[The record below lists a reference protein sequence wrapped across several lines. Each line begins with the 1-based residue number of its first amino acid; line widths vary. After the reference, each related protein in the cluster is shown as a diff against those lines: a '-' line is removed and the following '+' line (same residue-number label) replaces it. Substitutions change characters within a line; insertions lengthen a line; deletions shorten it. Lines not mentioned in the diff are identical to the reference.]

1 MVINEEI
8 DKLKNNFKDIKL
20 KIFEKA
26 ITIPKIVEY
35 IKEYNINII
44 KKLGKNLNEREYK
57 NIVDDE
63 KIIEKCALNLV
74 NQIIK

>member
-1 MVINEEI
+1 MMINEEI

-35 IKEYNINII
+35 IKEYNINPLASPSVGAPALKYEDVNTETTSPAEVKGLII
-44 KKLGKNLNEREYK
+44 F
-57 NIVDDE
+57 
-63 KIIEKCALNLV
+63 
-74 NQIIK
+74 